1 MGDDFKLQS
10 RGNILTFRGLF
21 NFFFVVWYI
30 SMFFNIVST
39 ARSTRE
45 VQVTNVAM
53 KLVLVSLI
61 DKEHLLTNENSLF
74 KLLEY
79 LVLYLTFLSWVA
91 MLKSSKKKKILLKRK
106 LLFKKWVLKSLM
118 FCHFKLPANNCSS

>member
-21 NFFFVVWYI
+21 NFFFVFWYI

-79 LVLYLTFLSWVA
+79 LVLYLTFLS
-91 MLKSSKKKKILLKRK
+91 
-106 LLFKKWVLKSLM
+106 
-118 FCHFKLPANNCSS
+118 